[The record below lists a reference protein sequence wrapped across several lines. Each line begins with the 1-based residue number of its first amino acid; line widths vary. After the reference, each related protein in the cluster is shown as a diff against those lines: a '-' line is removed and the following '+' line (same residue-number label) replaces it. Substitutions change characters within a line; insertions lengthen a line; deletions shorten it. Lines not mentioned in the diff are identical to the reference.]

1 MKEAIKREA
10 EVVKERK
17 DTQAVPVVLKAQ
29 VHHQLEVWL
38 LLEQTVRKVEAEAD
52 QIVLA
57 RPHLVIDCHP
67 LELFSI
73 NTKSLNYSYRSTQKN

>member
-29 VHHQLEVWL
+29 VHQLEVWL
-38 LLEQTVRKVEAEAD
+38 LLEQTIRKVEAEAD
-52 QIVLA
+52 QIVQA